1 MKNKP
6 YTFSTP
12 PVSTKLAAVGTVF
25 IIVILSFGN
34 SLAQHMQ
41 SGSVHHRFSDAER
54 WARVFEDSARDVW
67 QRPEEVIATLDLQPT
82 DRIADIGSATGYFPV
97 RFARVATQ
105 GQVYGI
111 DIEPNMVDYLNER
124 AHEENLDNLV
134 SILGTPDDPKI
145 PEPVDIIFICDTY
158 HHIQNR
164 VTYFQQLKSYLR
176 KPGKIVIVDFKKG
189 DLPVGPPD
197 KMKLAPEQVQDELT
211 QAGYRLVKQ
220 TALPY
225 QYLLIFQPLP

>member
-1 MKNKP
+1 M
-6 YTFSTP
+6 
-12 PVSTKLAAVGTVF
+12 VL
-25 IIVILSFGN
+25 IITALSFGN
-34 SLAQHMQ
+34 LLNQHMQ

-54 WARVFEDSARDVW
+54 WARVFEDSTRDAW
-67 QRPEEVIATLDLQPT
+67 QLPEKVIATMGLQPD

-97 RFARVATQ
+97 RFARIAIQ

-124 AHEENLDNLV
+124 AQNENLDNLV
-134 SILGTPDDPKI
+134 SILGAPDDPQI
-145 PEPVDIIFICDTY
+145 PEPVDIVFICDTY
-158 HHIQNR
+158 HHLQDR
-164 VTYFQQLKSYLR
+164 VTYFQHLKTYLR
-176 KPGKIVIVDFKKG
+176 TPGKVVIVDFKKG

-197 KMKLAPEQVQDELT
+197 KMKLAPEQVQEELT

-225 QYLLIFQPLP
+225 QYLLIFQPMP